1 VDPPATIGGGAQ
13 TGGDAMGG
21 DGGVLSSD
29 PLSAQSSRSL
39 SAAHVTPCDLFF
51 SRACGAVGPRWT
63 ARIKTLHHASLYEVG
78 RLACGA
84 GMTSG
89 LAVKPAPLACI
100 EGERERVKGVGS
112 TRINTN
118 YHLL

>member
-63 ARIKTLHHASLYEVG
+63 ARIKRGFYLYAIKKYGTDLCATKKVF
-78 RLACGA
+78 RTCVL
-84 GMTSG
+84 
-89 LAVKPAPLACI
+89 
-100 EGERERVKGVGS
+100 S
-112 TRINTN
+112 T
-118 YHLL
+118 